1 MKIVFFGTPG
11 FSSQILKKILY
22 GNEIVSIVTAEDSQ
36 KGRGKKFQFPDVK
49 KTGIELNIPVFQ
61 PKNLK
66 DDKFVEK
73 LKKFNADIFLVI
85 AFRKLPKKVWQIPKK
100 GTINLHTSFL
110 PDYRGAGPINWVLI
124 NGEKHTGISSFFIND
139 KIDQG
144 DIILQKKISIDKNMT
159 AGQLHNQMI
168 IDGIEITNKTIELI
182 RNNTLKIKIQNQSET
197 HKKAPKINKE
207 LLRIN
212 WGQSI
217 DQIHNKIR
225 GLSPFLDY
233 NELLQDVSICPCAWF
248 YLNNKRIKIQKSS
261 ICEKINDSK
270 IIDTDNKN
278 YLNINFS
285 QKALSLEMIQ
295 IEGKKPMLIKQFL
308 QGNKINE
315 NDQIS

>member
-1 MKIVFFGTPG
+1 MKIVFFGTPD
-11 FSSQILKKILY
+11 FSSQILKKILN

-144 DIILQKKISIDKNMT
+144 DIILQKKISINKNMT
-159 AGQLHNQMI
+159 AAQLHNQMI
-168 IDGIEITNKTIELI
+168 IDGIEITNKTIQLI
-182 RNNTLKIKIQNQSET
+182 RNDTLKIKIQNQSEK

-225 GLSPFLDY
+225 GLSPFLNK
-233 NELLQDVSICPCAWF
+233 NELLKDISICPCAWF
-248 YLNNKRIKIQKSS
+248 YLNNKRIKVQKSS

-285 QKALSLEMIQ
+285 EKALSLEMIQ

>member
-1 MKIVFFGTPG
+1 MKIVFFGTPD
-11 FSSQILKKILY
+11 FSSQILKKILN

-159 AGQLHNQMI
+159 AAQLHNQMI

-182 RNNTLKIKIQNQSET
+182 RNNTLKIKIQNQSEKY
-197 HKKAPKINKE
+197 KKAPKINKE

-217 DQIHNKIR
+217 YQIHNKIR

-270 IIDTDNKN
+270 IIDTDNKT

-285 QKALSLEMIQ
+285 EKALSLEMIQ
-295 IEGKKPMLIKQFL
+295 IEGKKPMQIKQFL

>member
-1 MKIVFFGTPG
+1 MKIVFFGTPD
-11 FSSQILKKILY
+11 FSSQILKKILN

-159 AGQLHNQMI
+159 AAQLHNQMI

-248 YLNNKRIKIQKSS
+248 YLNNKRIKVQKSS
-261 ICEKINDSK
+261 ICEKINVSK
-270 IIDTDNKN
+270 IIDTDNKT

>member
-1 MKIVFFGTPG
+1 MKIVFFGTPD
-11 FSSQILKKILY
+11 FSSQILKKILN

-159 AGQLHNQMI
+159 AAQLHNQMI

-182 RNNTLKIKIQNQSET
+182 RNNTLKIKIQNQSEKY
-197 HKKAPKINKE
+197 KKAPKINKE

-233 NELLQDVSICPCAWF
+233 NELLQDISICPCAWF
-248 YLNNKRIKIQKSS
+248 YLNNKRIKVQKSS

>member
-1 MKIVFFGTPG
+1 MKIVFFGTPD
-11 FSSQILKKILY
+11 FSSQILKKILN

-100 GTINLHTSFL
+100 GTINLHTSLL

-159 AGQLHNQMI
+159 AAQLHNQMI

-182 RNNTLKIKIQNQSET
+182 RNNTLKIKIQNQSEKY
-197 HKKAPKINKE
+197 KKAPKINKE

-225 GLSPFLDY
+225 GLSPFLNK
-233 NELLQDVSICPCAWF
+233 NELLKDVSICPCAWF
-248 YLNNKRIKIQKSS
+248 YLNNKRIKVQKSS

-270 IIDTDNKN
+270 IIDTDNET

-295 IEGKKPMLIKQFL
+295 IEGKKPMQIKQFL

>member
-1 MKIVFFGTPG
+1 MKIVFFGTPD
-11 FSSQILKKILY
+11 FSSQILKKILN
-22 GNEIVSIVTAEDSQ
+22 GNEIISIVTAEDSQ

-159 AGQLHNQMI
+159 AAQLHNQMI

-182 RNNTLKIKIQNQSET
+182 RNNTHKIKIQNQSET

-212 WGQSI
+212 WDQSI

>member
-1 MKIVFFGTPG
+1 MKIVFFGTPD
-11 FSSQILKKILY
+11 FSSQILKKILN

-139 KIDQG
+139 KIDKG

-159 AGQLHNQMI
+159 AAQLHNQMI

-182 RNNTLKIKIQNQSET
+182 RNNTHKIKIQNQSET

-225 GLSPFLDY
+225 GLSPFLNK
-233 NELLQDVSICPCAWF
+233 NELLKDISICPCAWF
-248 YLNNKRIKIQKSS
+248 YLNNKRIKVQKSS

-270 IIDTDNKN
+270 IIDTDNKT

>member
-1 MKIVFFGTPG
+1 MKIVFFGTPD
-11 FSSQILKKILY
+11 FSSQILKKILN

-159 AGQLHNQMI
+159 AAQLHNQMI

-248 YLNNKRIKIQKSS
+248 YLNNKRIKVQKSS

>member
-1 MKIVFFGTPG
+1 MKIVFFGTPD
-11 FSSQILKKILY
+11 FSSQILKKILN

-144 DIILQKKISIDKNMT
+144 DIILQKKISINKNMT
-159 AGQLHNQMI
+159 AAQLHNQMI

-182 RNNTLKIKIQNQSET
+182 KNNTVKIKIQNQSET

-225 GLSPFLDY
+225 GLSPFLNK
-233 NELLQDVSICPCAWF
+233 NELLKDISICPCAWF
-248 YLNNKRIKIQKSS
+248 YLNNKRIKVQKSS

-285 QKALSLEMIQ
+285 EKALSLEMIQ

>member
-1 MKIVFFGTPG
+1 MKIVFFGTPD
-11 FSSQILKKILY
+11 FSSQILKKILN

-144 DIILQKKISIDKNMT
+144 DIILQKKISINKNMT
-159 AGQLHNQMI
+159 AAQLHNQMI

-225 GLSPFLDY
+225 GLSPFLNK
-233 NELLQDVSICPCAWF
+233 NELLKDISICPCAWF
-248 YLNNKRIKIQKSS
+248 YLNNKRIKVQKSS

-285 QKALSLEMIQ
+285 EKALSLEMIQ

-315 NDQIS
+315 TDQIS

>member
-1 MKIVFFGTPG
+1 MKIVFFGTPD
-11 FSSQILKKILY
+11 FSSQILKKILN

-159 AGQLHNQMI
+159 AAQLHNQMI

-182 RNNTLKIKIQNQSET
+182 RNNTLKIKIQNQSEKY
-197 HKKAPKINKE
+197 KKAPKINKE

-233 NELLQDVSICPCAWF
+233 NELLQDISICPCAWF

>member
-1 MKIVFFGTPG
+1 MKIVFFGTPD
-11 FSSQILKKILY
+11 FSSQILKKILN

-144 DIILQKKISIDKNMT
+144 DIVLQKKISIDKNMT
-159 AGQLHNQMI
+159 AAQLHNKMI

-182 RNNTLKIKIQNQSET
+182 RNNTLKIKIQNQSEKY
-197 HKKAPKINKE
+197 KKAPKINKE

-248 YLNNKRIKIQKSS
+248 YLNNKRIKVQKSS

-278 YLNINFS
+278 YFNINFS
-285 QKALSLEMIQ
+285 EKALSLEMIQ

>member
-1 MKIVFFGTPG
+1 
-11 FSSQILKKILY
+11 
-22 GNEIVSIVTAEDSQ
+22 
-36 KGRGKKFQFPDVK
+36 
-49 KTGIELNIPVFQ
+49 
-61 PKNLK
+61 
-66 DDKFVEK
+66 
-73 LKKFNADIFLVI
+73 
-85 AFRKLPKKVWQIPKK
+85 
-100 GTINLHTSFL
+100 
-110 PDYRGAGPINWVLI
+110 
-124 NGEKHTGISSFFIND
+124 
-139 KIDQG
+139 
-144 DIILQKKISIDKNMT
+144 
-159 AGQLHNQMI
+159 MI

-225 GLSPFLDY
+225 GLSPFLNK
-233 NELLQDVSICPCAWF
+233 NELLKDISICPCAWF
-248 YLNNKRIKIQKSS
+248 YLNNKRIKVQKSS

-285 QKALSLEMIQ
+285 EKALSLEMIQ

>member
-1 MKIVFFGTPG
+1 MKIVFFGTPD
-11 FSSQILKKILY
+11 FSSQILKKILN

-124 NGEKHTGISSFFIND
+124 NGEKNTGISSFFIND

-159 AGQLHNQMI
+159 AAQLHNQMI

-182 RNNTLKIKIQNQSET
+182 RNNTHKIKIQNQSET

-212 WGQSI
+212 WDQSI

-248 YLNNKRIKIQKSS
+248 YLNNKRIKVQKSS

>member
-1 MKIVFFGTPG
+1 MKIVFFGTPD
-11 FSSQILKKILY
+11 FSSQILKKILN

-159 AGQLHNQMI
+159 AAQLHNQMI

-182 RNNTLKIKIQNQSET
+182 RNNTLKIKIQNQSEKY
-197 HKKAPKINKE
+197 KKAPKINKE

-212 WGQSI
+212 WDQSI

-248 YLNNKRIKIQKSS
+248 YLNNKRIKVQKSS

-285 QKALSLEMIQ
+285 EKALSLEMIQ

>member
-1 MKIVFFGTPG
+1 MKIVFFGTPD
-11 FSSQILKKILY
+11 FSSQILKKILN
-22 GNEIVSIVTAEDSQ
+22 GNEIISIVTAEDSQ

-144 DIILQKKISIDKNMT
+144 DIILQKKISINKNMT
-159 AGQLHNQMI
+159 AAQLHNQMI

-182 RNNTLKIKIQNQSET
+182 KNNTVKIKIQNQSET

-225 GLSPFLDY
+225 GLSPFLNK
-233 NELLQDVSICPCAWF
+233 NELLKDVSICPCAWF
-248 YLNNKRIKIQKSS
+248 YLNNKRIKVQKSS

-285 QKALSLEMIQ
+285 EKALSLEMIQ

>member
-1 MKIVFFGTPG
+1 MKIVFFGTPD
-11 FSSQILKKILY
+11 FSSQILKKILN

-124 NGEKHTGISSFFIND
+124 NGEKHTGITSFFIND

-159 AGQLHNQMI
+159 AAQLHNQMI

-182 RNNTLKIKIQNQSET
+182 RNNTLKIKIQNQSEKY
-197 HKKAPKINKE
+197 KKAPKINKE

-233 NELLQDVSICPCAWF
+233 NELLQDISICPCAWF
-248 YLNNKRIKIQKSS
+248 YLNNKRIKVQKSS

>member
-1 MKIVFFGTPG
+1 MKIVFFGTPD

-22 GNEIVSIVTAEDSQ
+22 GNEILSIVTAEDSQ

-124 NGEKHTGISSFFIND
+124 NGEKHTGITSFFIND

-159 AGQLHNQMI
+159 AAQLHNQMI

-182 RNNTLKIKIQNQSET
+182 KNNTLKIKIQNQSEKY
-197 HKKAPKINKE
+197 KKAPKINKE

-248 YLNNKRIKIQKSS
+248 YLNNKRIKVQKSS
-261 ICEKINDSK
+261 ICKKINDSK
-270 IIDTDNKN
+270 IIDTDNKT

-295 IEGKKPMLIKQFL
+295 IEGKKPMQIKQFL

>member
-1 MKIVFFGTPG
+1 MKIVFFGTPD
-11 FSSQILKKILY
+11 FSSQILKKILN

-124 NGEKHTGISSFFIND
+124 NGEKHTGITSFFIND

-159 AGQLHNQMI
+159 AAQLHNQMI

-225 GLSPFLDY
+225 GLSPFLNK
-233 NELLQDVSICPCAWF
+233 NELLKDVSICPCAWF
-248 YLNNKRIKIQKSS
+248 YLNNKRIKVQKSS

>member
-1 MKIVFFGTPG
+1 MKIVFFGTPD
-11 FSSQILKKILY
+11 FSSQILKKILN
-22 GNEIVSIVTAEDSQ
+22 GNEILSIVTTEDSQ

-124 NGEKHTGISSFFIND
+124 NGEKHTGITSFFIND

-159 AGQLHNQMI
+159 AAQLHNQMI

-182 RNNTLKIKIQNQSET
+182 KNNTVKIKIQNQSET

-248 YLNNKRIKIQKSS
+248 YLNNKRIKVQKSS

>member
-1 MKIVFFGTPG
+1 MKIVFFGTPD

-22 GNEIVSIVTAEDSQ
+22 VNEIVSIVTAEDSQ

-124 NGEKHTGISSFFIND
+124 NGEKHTGITSFFIND

-159 AGQLHNQMI
+159 AAQLHNQMI

-182 RNNTLKIKIQNQSET
+182 RNNTVKIKIQNQSET

-248 YLNNKRIKIQKSS
+248 YLNNKRIKVQKSS

-270 IIDTDNKN
+270 IIDTDNKT

-285 QKALSLEMIQ
+285 EKALSLEMIQ

>member
-1 MKIVFFGTPG
+1 MKIVFFGTPD
-11 FSSQILKKILY
+11 FSSQILKKILN

-144 DIILQKKISIDKNMT
+144 DIILQKKISINKNMT
-159 AGQLHNQMI
+159 AAQLHNQMI

-182 RNNTLKIKIQNQSET
+182 RNNTVKIKIQNQSET

-225 GLSPFLDY
+225 GLSPFLNK
-233 NELLQDVSICPCAWF
+233 NELLKDISICPCAWF
-248 YLNNKRIKIQKSS
+248 YLNNKRIKVQKSS
-261 ICEKINDSK
+261 ICEKINYSK
-270 IIDTDNKN
+270 IIDTDNKT

-285 QKALSLEMIQ
+285 EKALSLEMIQ

>member
-11 FSSQILKKILY
+11 FSSQILKKILS

-124 NGEKHTGISSFFIND
+124 NGEKHTGITSFFIND

-159 AGQLHNQMI
+159 AAQLHNQMI
-168 IDGIEITNKTIELI
+168 IDGIEITNKTIELV
-182 RNNTLKIKIQNQSET
+182 RNNTLKIKIQNQSEK

-212 WGQSI
+212 WGKSI

-233 NELLQDVSICPCAWF
+233 NELLQDISICPCAWF

>member
-1 MKIVFFGTPG
+1 MKIVFFGTPD
-11 FSSQILKKILY
+11 FSSQILKKILN

-85 AFRKLPKKVWQIPKK
+85 AFRKLPKKVWQLPKK
-100 GTINLHTSFL
+100 GTINLHTSLL

-182 RNNTLKIKIQNQSET
+182 RNNTHKIKIQNQSET

-225 GLSPFLDY
+225 GLSPFLNK
-233 NELLQDVSICPCAWF
+233 NELLKDVSICPCAWF
-248 YLNNKRIKIQKSS
+248 YLNNKRIKVQKSS

-270 IIDTDNKN
+270 IIDTDNKT

>member
-1 MKIVFFGTPG
+1 MKIVFFGTPD
-11 FSSQILKKILY
+11 FSGQILKKILN

-144 DIILQKKISIDKNMT
+144 DIILQKKISINKNMT
-159 AGQLHNQMI
+159 AAQLHNQMI

-182 RNNTLKIKIQNQSET
+182 KNNTLKIKTQNQSET

-248 YLNNKRIKIQKSS
+248 YLNNKRIKVQKSS

-285 QKALSLEMIQ
+285 EKALSLEMIQ

>member
-1 MKIVFFGTPG
+1 MKIVFFGTPD
-11 FSSQILKKILY
+11 FSSQILKKILN

-159 AGQLHNQMI
+159 AAQLHNQMI

-182 RNNTLKIKIQNQSET
+182 RNNTHKIKIQNQSET

-212 WGQSI
+212 WDQSI

-233 NELLQDVSICPCAWF
+233 NELLQDISICPCAWF
-248 YLNNKRIKIQKSS
+248 YLNNKRIKVQKSS

-270 IIDTDNKN
+270 IIDTDNKT

>member
-1 MKIVFFGTPG
+1 MKIVFFGTPD

-22 GNEIVSIVTAEDSQ
+22 GNEILSIVTAEDSQ

-144 DIILQKKISIDKNMT
+144 DIILQKKININKNMT
-159 AGQLHNQMI
+159 AAQLHNQMI

-225 GLSPFLDY
+225 GLSPFLNK
-233 NELLQDVSICPCAWF
+233 NELLKDISICPCAWF
-248 YLNNKRIKIQKSS
+248 YLNNKRIKVQKTS

-285 QKALSLEMIQ
+285 EKALSLEMIQ

>member
-1 MKIVFFGTPG
+1 MKIVFFGTPD
-11 FSSQILKKILY
+11 FSSQILKKILN

-159 AGQLHNQMI
+159 AAQLHNQMI

-248 YLNNKRIKIQKSS
+248 YLNNKRIKVQKSS

-270 IIDTDNKN
+270 IIDTDNKT

>member
-1 MKIVFFGTPG
+1 MKIVFFGTPD
-11 FSSQILKKILY
+11 FSSQILKKILN

-124 NGEKHTGISSFFIND
+124 NGEKHTGITSFFIND

-159 AGQLHNQMI
+159 AAQLHNQMI

-182 RNNTLKIKIQNQSET
+182 RNNALKIKIQNQSET

-217 DQIHNKIR
+217 EQIHNKIR
-225 GLSPFLDY
+225 GLSPFLNK
-233 NELLQDVSICPCAWF
+233 NELLKDISICPCAWF
-248 YLNNKRIKIQKSS
+248 YLNNKRIKVQKSS

-270 IIDTDNKN
+270 FIDTDNKN

>member
-1 MKIVFFGTPG
+1 MKIVFFGTPD
-11 FSSQILKKILY
+11 FSSQILKKILN

-85 AFRKLPKKVWQIPKK
+85 AFRKLPKKVWQLPKK

-182 RNNTLKIKIQNQSET
+182 RNNILKIKIQNQSET

-225 GLSPFLDY
+225 GLSPFLNK
-233 NELLQDVSICPCAWF
+233 NELLKDVSICPCAWF
-248 YLNNKRIKIQKSS
+248 YLNNKRIKVQKSS

>member
-1 MKIVFFGTPG
+1 MKIVFFGTPD
-11 FSSQILKKILY
+11 FSSQILKKILN

-124 NGEKHTGISSFFIND
+124 NGEKHTGITSFFIND

-159 AGQLHNQMI
+159 AAQLHNQMI
-168 IDGIEITNKTIELI
+168 IDGIEITNKTIELV
-182 RNNTLKIKIQNQSET
+182 RNNTLKIKIQNQSEK

-233 NELLQDVSICPCAWF
+233 NELLQDISICPCAWF

>member
-1 MKIVFFGTPG
+1 MKIVFFGTPD
-11 FSSQILKKILY
+11 FSSQILKKILN

-182 RNNTLKIKIQNQSET
+182 RNNILKIKIQNQSET

-225 GLSPFLDY
+225 GLSPFLNK
-233 NELLQDVSICPCAWF
+233 NELLKDVSICPCAWF
-248 YLNNKRIKIQKSS
+248 YLNNKRIKVQKSS

-270 IIDTDNKN
+270 IIAPDNKT

>member
-1 MKIVFFGTPG
+1 MKIVFFGTPD

-212 WGQSI
+212 WDQSI

-248 YLNNKRIKIQKSS
+248 YLNNKRIKVQKSS

>member
-1 MKIVFFGTPG
+1 MKIVFFGTPD
-11 FSSQILKKILY
+11 FSSQILKKILN

-100 GTINLHTSFL
+100 GTINLHTSLL

-159 AGQLHNQMI
+159 AAQLHNQMI

-182 RNNTLKIKIQNQSET
+182 RNNTHKIKIQNQSET

-225 GLSPFLDY
+225 GLSPFLNK
-233 NELLQDVSICPCAWF
+233 NELLKDVSICPCAWF
-248 YLNNKRIKIQKSS
+248 YLNNKRIKVQKSS

-295 IEGKKPMLIKQFL
+295 IEGKKPMQIKQFL